1 MKEVTLLEQFI
12 LNSKATN
19 AEHRQALEWL
29 QALAAMAQKSIEDQ
43 EQQP

>member
-29 QALAAMAQKSIEDQ
+29 QALAQIAQKSIEGEDQ
-43 EQQP
+43 QS